1 MAKMVKE
8 LVEYMVR
15 AIVEKPS
22 SVRIEYKDGDESD
35 FVEISVDQ
43 TDRGKVIGRDGQTIK
58 ALRVLVNQCL
68 VRDKKI
74 FIDLAQPAENI

>member
-15 AIVEKPS
+15 AIVEKPG
-22 SVRIEYKDGDESD
+22 SVRVEYKDGDESD

-74 FIDLAQPAENI
+74 FIDLAQPAENV

>member
-1 MAKMVKE
+1 MVKE

-15 AIVEKPS
+15 AIVEKPG
-22 SVRIEYKDGDESD
+22 SVRVEYKDGDESD

-74 FIDLAQPAENI
+74 FIDLAQPAENV